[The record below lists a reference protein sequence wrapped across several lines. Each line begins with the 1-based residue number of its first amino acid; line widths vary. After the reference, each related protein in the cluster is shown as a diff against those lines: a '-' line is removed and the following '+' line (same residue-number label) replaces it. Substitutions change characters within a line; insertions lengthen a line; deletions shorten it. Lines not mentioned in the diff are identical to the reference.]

1 MEWKKLSTYTILL
14 LVILL
19 FAFGV
24 RMYYYSNYG
33 DQALWYDESEY
44 LLRSESFVMD
54 SLEDAEGISERR
66 PVLMPLIWS
75 GVIALGGG
83 ELTIKFLQV
92 LISVLGIYF
101 MYLLGREV
109 KGEKLGLIM
118 AALMSFF
125 WMHIFF
131 SIRIMLDEVT
141 LAVTVLAVYFFVR
154 WYKKKR
160 LKDAIYTGV
169 LSGVALLLFY
179 IPLYLVALFLAFL
192 IILSRQKFL
201 KEKTFWYGVLA
212 YVLTLTPWLLWSW
225 VKYGNPLYGFTSY
238 HGSWEVLPGYDYGL
252 WGFIK
257 VIPTSLFISMFVF
270 FLFGLA
276 KSLFDVV
283 ISIDHI
289 VKRKTKKYDW
299 DLLFLFWMC
308 GVTLALAIEIIHVEP
323 RYMMPAFVGV
333 FYFLAKG
340 LVFLYEAIIKNVKV
354 KNVKIAASILIML
367 ILVYFAF
374 TQVTYA
380 DSLIETKAEG
390 FEHEKTAGYWLAENM
405 GEDDFTLVCN
415 NVVSYQAYSGISMK
429 AFGSNETRLE
439 SMIVEYDADYVVLS
453 AYSADCT
460 FDYLIGHPEK
470 FNPVQVY
477 YFDEAQTQAVVVI
490 YEIL

>member
-1 MEWKKLSTYTILL
+1 
-14 LVILL
+14 
-19 FAFGV
+19 
-24 RMYYYSNYG
+24 
-33 DQALWYDESEY
+33 
-44 LLRSESFVMD
+44 
-54 SLEDAEGISERR
+54 
-66 PVLMPLIWS
+66 
-75 GVIALGGG
+75 
-83 ELTIKFLQV
+83 
-92 LISVLGIYF
+92 
-101 MYLLGREV
+101 
-109 KGEKLGLIM
+109 
-118 AALMSFF
+118 
-125 WMHIFF
+125 
-131 SIRIMLDEVT
+131 
-141 LAVTVLAVYFFVR
+141 
-154 WYKKKR
+154 
-160 LKDAIYTGV
+160 
-169 LSGVALLLFY
+169 
-179 IPLYLVALFLAFL
+179 
-192 IILSRQKFL
+192 
-201 KEKTFWYGVLA
+201 
-212 YVLTLTPWLLWSW
+212 
-225 VKYGNPLYGFTSY
+225 
-238 HGSWEVLPGYDYGL
+238 
-252 WGFIK
+252 
-257 VIPTSLFISMFVF
+257 
-270 FLFGLA
+270 
-276 KSLFDVV
+276 
-283 ISIDHI
+283 
-289 VKRKTKKYDW
+289 
-299 DLLFLFWMC
+299 
-308 GVTLALAIEIIHVEP
+308 P